1 VVNDLNFLAIIAA
14 AGAAFALSSVY
25 YSVFGKQ
32 LAALSPAYA
41 DAASGTTRPSAWKL
55 LVELVRGLVV
65 AAVVAG
71 LAREL
76 DITDWTGAVALGFAL
91 WIGFPIVLWVGAVM
105 WEKVPWRLAAIHAG
119 DWLMKVLVITILV
132 GVWT

>member
-1 VVNDLNFLAIIAA
+1 VNDLNFLAIMAA
-14 AGAAFALSSVY
+14 AVAAFALSSAY
-25 YSVFGKQ
+25 YGVFGKQ

-41 DAASGTTRPSAWKL
+41 DAASGTRRPPAWKL
-55 LVELVRGLVV
+55 LVELVRGLAL

-76 DITDWTGAVALGFAL
+76 DITDWTAAAALGSAL
-91 WIGFPIVLWVGAVM
+91 WIGFPVVLWIGAVM

-119 DWLMKVLVITILV
+119 DWLMKVLVITVLV